1 MFQFGGR
8 GAPEG
13 GASPGGFVFAPPA
26 EWDVSFS
33 PSSCSVCCVPFS
45 SSARHVCTACRAF
58 ALCAVCKRAEPRVHC
73 FRQPLTCVWPLALP
87 WGVVERR
94 AEDKQCHL
102 LTAPDE
108 VFLSICFRL
117 SLQDVARLLS
127 TCRKLW
133 DLRSWDLLWRGLAR
147 RECPLWVPWMDVL
160 PRSDLSFA
168 ARFRETLRFKRS
180 PGPSSH
186 DLLAHSHGLGP
197 HGALTAM
204 QGIVTLAEDDSS
216 PQNVVMARGCAFVLG
231 RGGRLV
237 RGRDETVSLPG
248 WRANF
253 GSKLTPSGGLAA
265 LPRLGDTR
273 QLLEL
278 RGIFLPLAGSTAAAP
293 KLLGASVVATDGST
307 VYVVGPKLDVRRLYT
322 SRPTSSM
329 RSLLVPIGSAKLAFV
344 RDSVRPARDD
354 PVLASPDHRVWE
366 KVHARFPAFAEGLRG
381 AQWNLLPTVV
391 EMTTRAAAASAHQ
404 TVHAIAHAAGLSP
417 EQFIAEMIS
426 CKVRHTFFLTAFH

>member
-1 MFQFGGR
+1 
-8 GAPEG
+8 
-13 GASPGGFVFAPPA
+13 
-26 EWDVSFS
+26 
-33 PSSCSVCCVPFS
+33 
-45 SSARHVCTACRAF
+45 
-58 ALCAVCKRAEPRVHC
+58 
-73 FRQPLTCVWPLALP
+73 
-87 WGVVERR
+87 
-94 AEDKQCHL
+94 
-102 LTAPDE
+102 
-108 VFLSICFRL
+108 
-117 SLQDVARLLS
+117 
-127 TCRKLW
+127 
-133 DLRSWDLLWRGLAR
+133 
-147 RECPLWVPWMDVL
+147 
-160 PRSDLSFA
+160 
-168 ARFRETLRFKRS
+168 
-180 PGPSSH
+180 
-186 DLLAHSHGLGP
+186 
-197 HGALTAM
+197 
-204 QGIVTLAEDDSS
+204 
-216 PQNVVMARGCAFVLG
+216 
-231 RGGRLV
+231 
-237 RGRDETVSLPG
+237 LPG

-253 GSKLTPSGGLAA
+253 GSKLKPSGGLAA